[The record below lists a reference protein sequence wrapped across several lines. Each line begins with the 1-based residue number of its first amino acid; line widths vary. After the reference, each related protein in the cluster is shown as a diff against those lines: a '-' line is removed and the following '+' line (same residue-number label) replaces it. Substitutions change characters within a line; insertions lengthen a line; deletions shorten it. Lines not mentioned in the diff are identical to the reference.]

1 MCAPSFSMARKD
13 ASSPVS
19 RSGLGTAR
27 FSPSGRA
34 AQRLNRWFMNLQHV
48 YNVAMAIE
56 LSDPANFQRVF
67 AEHERGV
74 YAAAF
79 RILGNGAQAQDVVQ
93 DVFLRLW
100 RRPGLRRARGALG
113 SYLRLMARSRALD
126 LWREA
131 QAAGRASDRLKV
143 VVADE
148 DRGSTTSRRPRPRSR
163 RRAACSARRSGGF
176 PTRSARR
183 WCSPT
188 GAG

>member
-1 MCAPSFSMARKD
+1 
-13 ASSPVS
+13 
-19 RSGLGTAR
+19 
-27 FSPSGRA
+27 
-34 AQRLNRWFMNLQHV
+34 
-48 YNVAMAIE
+48 MAIE
-56 LSDPANFQRVF
+56 LSDPATFQRVF

-100 RRPGLRRARGALG
+100 RRPRSFDERRGAIG

-148 DRGSTTSRRPRPRSR
+148 DLRPDVQPGPAAEIAQTRGVLGEALRRLPDAQRE
-163 RRAACSARRSGGF
+163 ALVLAYWGGLTADEVARRFEVPLGTAKSRIRLGLSKLRDECGDALV
-176 PTRSARR
+176 TA
-183 WCSPT
+183 
-188 GAG
+188 A